1 MGSADTEKYCLKW
14 NDFTTN
20 LSSAFNELRDDED
33 FFDVTLLTEES
44 EIRCHKLIL
53 GACSPHFRTII
64 KRLANIQ
71 NPAIYLRGVRHEDI
85 KNILEFM
92 YLGEVSVTQQDL
104 DSFLSVAQD
113 LCIKGLS
120 QNDKNDASQS
130 KNHQTPASSSQQQH
144 RFKREL
150 TPSASTSNSFSNQGP
165 TPAKKSRQI
174 AAGVASKNGN
184 DIISAASPS
193 ALPMNPV
200 IAQVKRESKPEEIH
214 EEIEVLDDDDDD
226 GDPGQLEEFEDYYE
240 AGPSGSGANPGEDG
254 GLEDDSQ
261 GFDEDRFA
269 ANYNFQIPTDDLEAE
284 EGIVPLTEEGAENS
298 GKMQCLKCFM
308 TFSHLSSAKRHYR
321 NRHLNSETVT
331 CKFCKRILK
340 NKDSLSEHVRTIHGI
355 SKKQL
360 KNRIVPNL

>member
-120 QNDKNDASQS
+120 QNDKNDTSQS
-130 KNHQTPASSSQQQH
+130 KNRQTPASNSQQQH

-174 AAGVASKNGN
+174 AAGVANKNGN
-184 DIISAASPS
+184 DIPGASAS
-193 ALPMNPV
+193 LPMNPV

-214 EEIEVLDDDDDD
+214 EEIEVLDDDDD

-261 GFDEDRFA
+261 GRHDFFLT
-269 ANYNFQIPTDDLEAE
+269 YVPT
-284 EGIVPLTEEGAENS
+284 
-298 GKMQCLKCFM
+298 
-308 TFSHLSSAKRHYR
+308 YR
-321 NRHLNSETVT
+321 
-331 CKFCKRILK
+331 
-340 NKDSLSEHVRTIHGI
+340 
-355 SKKQL
+355 
-360 KNRIVPNL
+360 

>member
-120 QNDKNDASQS
+120 QNDKNDTSQS
-130 KNHQTPASSSQQQH
+130 KNRQTPASNSQQQH

-174 AAGVASKNGN
+174 AAGVANKNGN
-184 DIISAASPS
+184 DIPGASAS
-193 ALPMNPV
+193 LPMNPV

-214 EEIEVLDDDDDD
+214 EEIEVLDDDVDD

-261 GFDEDRFA
+261 G
-269 ANYNFQIPTDDLEAE
+269 
-284 EGIVPLTEEGAENS
+284 
-298 GKMQCLKCFM
+298 
-308 TFSHLSSAKRHYR
+308 RHDFFL
-321 NRHLNSETVT
+321 HT
-331 CKFCKRILK
+331 
-340 NKDSLSEHVRTIHGI
+340 
-355 SKKQL
+355 
-360 KNRIVPNL
+360 

>member
-120 QNDKNDASQS
+120 QNDKNDTSQS
-130 KNHQTPASSSQQQH
+130 KNRQTPASNSQQQH

-184 DIISAASPS
+184 DIPGASAS
-193 ALPMNPV
+193 LPMNPV

-214 EEIEVLDDDDDD
+214 EEIEVLDDDDD

-261 GFDEDRFA
+261 GRHDFFLTYLHIHKSFFR
-269 ANYNFQIPTDDLEAE
+269 NFS
-284 EGIVPLTEEGAENS
+284 V
-298 GKMQCLKCFM
+298 
-308 TFSHLSSAKRHYR
+308 HY
-321 NRHLNSETVT
+321 
-331 CKFCKRILK
+331 I
-340 NKDSLSEHVRTIHGI
+340 
-355 SKKQL
+355 
-360 KNRIVPNL
+360 

>member
-120 QNDKNDASQS
+120 QNDKNDTSQS
-130 KNHQTPASSSQQQH
+130 QKNRQNPASNSQQQQH

-150 TPSASTSNSFSNQGP
+150 TPSASTFSNQQGP

-184 DIISAASPS
+184 DIIPGASAS
-193 ALPMNPV
+193 LPMNPV

-214 EEIEVLDDDDDD
+214 EEIEVLDDDDD

-261 GFDEDRFA
+261 GRHDFF
-269 ANYNFQIPTDDLEAE
+269 
-284 EGIVPLTEEGAENS
+284 LTYLHYS
-298 GKMQCLKCFM
+298 
-308 TFSHLSSAKRHYR
+308 LSS
-321 NRHLNSETVT
+321 
-331 CKFCKRILK
+331 
-340 NKDSLSEHVRTIHGI
+340 TIF
-355 SKKQL
+355 
-360 KNRIVPNL
+360 